1 METTRIGN
9 ARVDPECRGPA
20 RRGNPRIPRIRDI
33 RLNRDRIAVQLD
45 MPDVCIT
52 AKEPQV
58 AENLPSETTRIGN
71 A

>member
-1 METTRIGN
+1 MYEIELDTSR
-9 ARVDPECRGPA
+9 DPSRFA
-20 RRGNPRIPRIRDI
+20 NRDES